1 MIKRILKIWF
11 IIAMYELS
19 KYITNELIVKL
30 QSEDDIDT
38 APKDSLLER
47 AINTI
52 LTIWQVGI
60 NLYSKEAIINM
71 IGTHKMKC
79 NVIAD
84 AMPDYD
90 SNSIAQY
97 GIQATLP
104 KPQGQNSSKVEDVV
118 IKLERTNK
126 RYAQMLREIE
136 FINQSQQ
143 KLGHVDFVF

>member
-1 MIKRILKIWF
+1 M
-11 IIAMYELS
+11 
-19 KYITNELIVKL
+19 
-30 QSEDDIDT
+30 
-38 APKDSLLER
+38 
-47 AINTI
+47 INTI

-90 SNSIAQY
+90 SNSQY

-143 KLGHVDFVF
+143 KLGHVDFCFLELLKKGTSVMM